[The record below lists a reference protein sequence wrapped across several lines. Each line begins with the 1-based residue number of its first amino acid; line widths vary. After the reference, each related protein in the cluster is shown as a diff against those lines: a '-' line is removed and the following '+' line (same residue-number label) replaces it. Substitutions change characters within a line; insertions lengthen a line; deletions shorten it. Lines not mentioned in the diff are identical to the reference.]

1 MCKDDRKTMGVDGLI
16 RNGRLRETVAVSV
29 PSRVALAG
37 NPSDLAESQG
47 IGAVLSMPL
56 WDFKATVAL
65 LPGRDFAVYSP
76 ESAANSLL
84 ERAQVLSRQ
93 GVGDWENTVDNTI
106 ATFER
111 MLQSVGKEMI
121 NIPISV
127 HLDTDIPRQRGMSG
141 SSGMVIALLKV
152 LLIVHGLSDH
162 NAFRPHKLAQWA
174 LGIETSLGITA
185 GLQDRVLQCYA
196 GAAEDMDALF
206 MDFSHEASDGSNYR
220 PIRSCS
226 PLPRMAL
233 VLSNQPSHS
242 GSAHAAVKARIETG
256 DSQILRDMQTLAG
269 YADEAAQALTRGDW
283 RRVGELMDLNA
294 RGRLEIYGAD
304 SLGPVNIDLM
314 NACLKAGCPANFTGS
329 GGAMIALLADGDSSL
344 DRLRN
349 ETSADYEIYAV
360 N

>member
-1 MCKDDRKTMGVDGLI
+1 MCVEDLI
-16 RNGRLRETVAVSV
+16 RNGRLRRTVAVSV
-29 PSRVALAG
+29 PSRAALVG

-76 ESAANSLL
+76 KSAANSLL
-84 ERAQVLSRQ
+84 ERAQILSRQ

-111 MLQSVGKEMI
+111 MLQSVGREMI
-121 NIPISV
+121 SIPISI

-141 SSGMVIALLKV
+141 SSGMVIALLKA

-162 NAFRPHKLAQWA
+162 DAFRPHKLAQWA

-196 GAAEDMDALF
+196 GTNGDMDALF
-206 MDFSHEASDGSNYR
+206 MDFSHKASDGSNYR
-220 PIRSCS
+220 PISSSS

-233 VLSNQPSHS
+233 VLSSQPSHS

-256 DSQILRDMQTLAG
+256 DPQVLKDMQTLAD
-269 YADEAAQALTRGDW
+269 YANEASQALATGDW
-283 RRVGELMDLNA
+283 NRLGELMDLNA
-294 RGRLEIYGAD
+294 RGRLKIYGAEC
-304 SLGPVNIDLM
+304 LGPVNMDLM
-314 NACLKAGCPANFTGS
+314 DSCQRAGCPANFTGS
-329 GGAMIALLADGDSSL
+329 GGAMIALLPDGDGSL
-344 DRLRN
+344 ERLN
-349 ETSADYEIYAV
+349 TEIGDEYEVYAV

>member
-1 MCKDDRKTMGVDGLI
+1 MRTNDLI
-16 RNGRLRETVAVSV
+16 ENGRLRQTIAVSV
-29 PSRVALAG
+29 PSRAALAG

-65 LPGRDFAVYSP
+65 LPGRDYAVYAP
-76 ESAANSLL
+76 RSAAHNLL

-111 MLQSVGKEMI
+111 MLQSVGREI
-121 NIPISV
+121 ISIPVSV

-141 SSGMVIALLKV
+141 SSGMVIALLKA

-162 NAFRPHKLAQWA
+162 DAFRPHKLAEWA

-196 GAAEDMDALF
+196 GAVEDMDALF
-206 MDFSHEASDGSNYR
+206 MDFSRKAHDGSNYR
-220 PIRSCS
+220 PISCS
-226 PLPRMAL
+226 SALPRMAL
-233 VLSNQPSHS
+233 VLSSQPSHS
-242 GSAHAAVKARIETG
+242 GSAHAAVKAKIETG
-256 DSQILRDMQTLAG
+256 DHQVLRDMQALAQ
-269 YADEAAQALTRGDW
+269 YACDAAEALASGDW
-283 RRVGELMDLNA
+283 SKVGELMAANA
-294 RGRLEIYGAD
+294 AARLKIYGAE
-304 SLGPVNIDLM
+304 SLGPVNMKLM
-314 NACLKAGCPANFTGS
+314 DACQNAGCPANFTGS
-329 GGAMIALLADGDSSL
+329 GGAMIALLPEGDSSL
-344 DRLRN
+344 ARLEN
-349 ETSADYEIYAV
+349 EVGPDYEVYAV

>member
-1 MCKDDRKTMGVDGLI
+1 MQTNDLI
-16 RNGRLRETVAVSV
+16 QNGRLRRTVAVSV
-29 PSRVALAG
+29 PSRAALAG

-65 LPGRDFAVYSP
+65 LPGRDFAVYAP
-76 ESAANSLL
+76 KSAANSLL
-84 ERAQVLSRQ
+84 ERVQILSRQ

-106 ATFER
+106 ATFEK
-111 MLQSVGKEMI
+111 MLQSVGREMI
-121 NIPISV
+121 SIPISI

-141 SSGMVIALLKV
+141 SSGMVIALLKA

-162 NAFRPHKLAQWA
+162 DAFRPHKLAEWA

-196 GAAEDMDALF
+196 DTIEGMDALF
-206 MDFSHEASDGSNYR
+206 MDFSRKAHDGSNYR
-220 PIRSCS
+220 PISSAS

-233 VLSNQPSHS
+233 VLSSQPSHS

-256 DSQILRDMQTLAG
+256 DPQVLKDMRTLAG
-269 YADEAAQALTRGDW
+269 YADEASKALARGDW
-283 RRVGELMDLNA
+283 SRVGELMALNA
-294 RGRLEIYGAD
+294 AARLSIYGAD

-314 NACLKAGCPANFTGS
+314 SACQRACCPANFTGS
-329 GGAMIALLADGDSSL
+329 GGAMIALLPEGDSSL
-344 DRLRN
+344 ARL
-349 ETSADYEIYAV
+349 EKEVGPEYEVYAA